1 MWPTILLLAAMQ
13 NPAIAAD
20 AAPANI
26 DGIDARITAA
36 TAALR
41 ADGGEA
47 HLETYAVP
55 IINLLGAAGENA
67 SPIAAMRF
75 SQALRFALRDR
86 AASDVRGRIAA
97 AIDAAEAASLARGA
111 AGNALWLAT
120 FGADIQTD
128 ASAVM
133 AALTHAHALAR
144 DHGLLASRQA
154 GLVRSKAAEWAR
166 DLNQGGDSADAD
178 SMVSALLADLDGARD
193 VQVDGPGLG
202 TRYDL
207 LLRRAE
213 ALAKLGNGPASDADW
228 VAAAA
233 ILDRA
238 GADAEPLRASYN
250 NQRAY
255 YLNLQ
260 RRFAEAEPFAR
271 EAMRR
276 REATSGPDDIDT
288 HKARFNYGVAIMEQG
303 RAAEAIPLFEA
314 ALTAQMADAFAS
326 DRDSIILRTT
336 LARAYLMTGAPETA
350 QAHIDAALALAHQAR
365 ERRLTGGGRE
375 RQDLVLAALS
385 RAVAGG
391 ERHDPLS
398 PAFDVAMLCAW
409 ALRDSDGNAVDRAF
423 RAAQDLTL
431 SDAGDAINQA
441 AARQLAGGGTLG
453 NLVRQ
458 RQQAALATI
467 AADRALRQAAQQ
479 RNASNIAD
487 LRSTRDATAAR
498 LAQFDA
504 DLSAQFP
511 GYAAL
516 VNPASVGIADIQRS
530 LANDQAVLMLM
541 ASEGH
546 QYIFAIGKTAAR
558 WHRIDNGAGAI
569 AAAVARLRCRIDEAT
584 CSVAEYDAAIAAEQ
598 AGPPSAIDATYPRYD
613 RGTAWRLYRDIIQP
627 VEDILPRNGRIFVIA
642 SGAMASLP
650 LPVLVT
656 QDPGPAAEAGDAASL
671 LATAWLGDRYAF
683 VTLASASALLQGDR
697 VMRRNAPGP
706 MAMRQ
711 TNGAAAPTPRAVPR
725 NAPGGNGRVG
735 NGGRVGGGTR
745 FGGGPGGAPG
755 GGGPG
760 GGPAGGPGGAPMGGG
775 AGGAGGAISFDL
787 PMPGRRSP
795 VALVGY
801 GAPTL
806 SGVSGGTNAR
816 GGRSRGGV
824 RAILPAAPS
833 PLDIN
838 SNNDGADTMTDG
850 DTPTLAN
857 PDWLRQLAALPGTET
872 ELAGLA
878 DGAVGAARIH
888 TGNDAT
894 ETRVKGDS
902 ALSTARTIV
911 FATHGLLPGE
921 MGAGS
926 EPGLVLTPPEV
937 ASVVDDGL
945 LTAAEVANLDLNARY
960 VFLSACNSA
969 SGTGNESLSALG
981 RSFLY
986 AGADALVASHW
997 RVSDDA
1003 TAALTIRMQAAAN
1016 LSPAR
1021 ALQAAMHAV
1030 RTGRDGDGAP
1040 VPLYQPSWAHPAAW
1054 APFTLITNRDM

>member
-1 MWPTILLLAAMQ
+1 MWSAIFLLAAMQ
-13 NPAIAAD
+13 NPAVAARTAPGDRGAIDAQISAATTSLRSDGGNARLDRD
-20 AAPANI
+20 AA
-26 DGIDARITAA
+26 T
-36 TAALR
+36 
-41 ADGGEA
+41 
-47 HLETYAVP
+47 
-55 IINLLGAAGENA
+55 IILLLGAEGESA
-67 SPIAAMRF
+67 SPIVTMRF
-75 SQALRFALRDR
+75 SQALRLALRN
-86 AASDVRGRIAA
+86 ATTSEARGRIAA
-97 AIDAAEAASLARGA
+97 AIDAAETASLARGA
-111 AGNALWLAT
+111 AENALWLAT
-120 FGADIQTD
+120 LAADIHTD
-128 ASAVM
+128 ASAAI
-133 AALTHAHALAR
+133 AALTRAHGLAR

-154 GLVRSKAAEWAR
+154 GLIRSKAAEWAR
-166 DLNQGGDSADAD
+166 DLNQRGDSADAD
-178 SMVSALLADLDGARD
+178 SVMSALLADLDGASD
-193 VQVDGPGLG
+193 VDVDGPGLG

-238 GADAEPLRASYN
+238 GASAEPLRASYN

-255 YLNLQ
+255 YLNMQ

-271 EAMRR
+271 EAVRR

-303 RAAEAIPLFEA
+303 RAAEATPLFEA

-326 DRDSIILRTT
+326 DRDTIILRTT

-350 QAHIDAALALAHQAR
+350 QVQIDAALALARQAR

-385 RAVAGG
+385 RAVAGN
-391 ERHDPLS
+391 ERNDPLS
-398 PAFDVAMLCAW
+398 GVFDVAMLSAW
-409 ALRDSDGNAVDRAF
+409 ALHDGDTAAIDRAF

-431 SDAGDAINQA
+431 SDAGEAINQA

-458 RQQAALATI
+458 RQQAARAAI
-467 AADRALRQAAQQ
+467 AADRALRQAVQH
-479 RNASNIAD
+479 RDASSITA
-487 LRSTRDATAAR
+487 LRTTRDATATR

-504 DLSAQFP
+504 DVMAQFP

-516 VNPASVGIADIQRS
+516 VSPASVGIADIQHS
-530 LANDQAVLMLM
+530 LENDQAVLMLM

-546 QYIFAIGKTAAR
+546 QYIFAIGKTSAR
-558 WHRIDNGAGAI
+558 WQRIDGGAAAV

-584 CSVAEYDAAIAAEQ
+584 CSIADYDAAISAEQ
-598 AGPPSAIDATYPRYD
+598 TGPASPIDVVYPRYD

-627 VEDILPRNGRIFVIA
+627 VEEVLPHGGRVFVIS
-642 SGAMASLP
+642 SGAMAALP
-650 LPVLVT
+650 LAVLVT
-656 QDPGPAAEAGDAASL
+656 QDPGTAAEAGDAASL
-671 LATAWLGDRYAF
+671 LATPWLGDRYAF

-711 TNGAAAPTPRAVPR
+711 TNGASTPGRLAAPR
-725 NAPGGNGRVG
+725 NLPGGNGRGGNVG
-735 NGGRVGGGTR
+735 R
-745 FGGGPGGAPG
+745 
-755 GGGPG
+755 GGPG
-760 GGPAGGPGGAPMGGG
+760 GGGRGGGGGGPSGGGGGPSGGGGG
-775 AGGAGGAISFDL
+775 AGAIGGSISFDL
-787 PMPGRRSP
+787 PMPDARSR
-795 VALVGY
+795 VMLVGY

-806 SGVSGGTNAR
+806 SGASGGSNAR

-1003 TAALTIRMQAAAN
+1003 TAALTINMQAAAN
-1016 LSPAR
+1016 LTPAR

>member
-20 AAPANI
+20 AAPADI
-26 DGIDARITAA
+26 GGIDTRITAA

-41 ADGGEA
+41 AHGGDA
-47 HLETYAVP
+47 RLETYAVP

-75 SQALRFALRDR
+75 SQALRIALRDR

-120 FGADIQTD
+120 FGADIQRD

-154 GLVRSKAAEWAR
+154 SLVRSKAADWAR

-178 SMVSALLADLDGARD
+178 RVMSALLSDLDGVRD

-255 YLNLQ
+255 YLNMQ

-303 RAAEAIPLFEA
+303 RAVEAIPLFEA

-350 QAHIDAALALAHQAR
+350 QVHIDAALALAHQAR

-398 PAFDVAMLCAW
+398 PAFDVAMLSAW
-409 ALRDSDGNAVDRAF
+409 ALRESDGDAIDRAF

-458 RQQAALATI
+458 RQQAALAAI

-479 RNASNIAD
+479 RNASNIAE
-487 LRSTRDATAAR
+487 LRRTRDATAAR

-516 VNPASVGIADIQRS
+516 VNPASVDIADIQRS

-598 AGPPSAIDATYPRYD
+598 TGPPSAIDATYPRYD

-656 QDPGPAAEAGDAASL
+656 QDPGPAGEAGDAASL

-711 TNGAAAPTPRAVPR
+711 TNGAAAPTRQAVPR
-725 NAPGGNGRVG
+725 NPPGGNGRVG
-735 NGGRVGGGTR
+735 TGGRGSNSPGGGGAR
-745 FGGGPGGAPG
+745 IGSGPGGA
-755 GGGPG
+755 
-760 GGPAGGPGGAPMGGG
+760 GGAPMGGG

-806 SGVSGGTNAR
+806 TGASGGTNAR

-824 RAILPAAPS
+824 RAILPAALP
-833 PLDIN
+833 PERGD
-838 SNNDGADTMTDG
+838 DAAGDADV
-850 DTPTLAN
+850 PTLAN
-857 PDWLRQLAALPGTET
+857 PDWLRQLAALPGTAT

-878 DGAVGAARIH
+878 DGARGTARIH
-888 TGNDAT
+888 TGDDAT
-894 ETRVKGDS
+894 EARVKGDS
-902 ALSTARTIV
+902 ALSTARTII

-926 EPGLVLTPPEV
+926 EPGLVLTPPAV
-937 ASVVDDGL
+937 ATVEDDGL

-1003 TAALTIRMQAAAN
+1003 TAALIINMQAAAN
-1016 LSPAR
+1016 LTPAR
-1021 ALQAAMHAV
+1021 ALQAAMRAV
-1030 RTGRDGDGAP
+1030 RTGRNGDGSP
-1040 VPLYQPSWAHPAAW
+1040 IPLYQPSWAHPAAW
-1054 APFTLITNRDM
+1054 APFTIITNRDM